1 MKLRIL
7 NLSFLFL
14 LTINVIAQSDQEAV
28 KILERFSS
36 NALGAPSVSMK
47 FNLVTDN
54 KAENTG
60 DTLAG
65 SIILNKDKYYLVL
78 PDNII
83 WFNGDASWSYL
94 PAEKEV
100 TITKADRKD
109 NSFQNKPSSIF
120 SMYKN
125 GFKCRLI
132 EDKADT
138 YIIDLYP
145 EDIKSDLLRV
155 RLSIGKSLLNLKVLE
170 YKRRDGVDISL
181 NVLEYNLKQKPAA
194 DTFIYPS
201 AKFKGVE
208 VIDMR

>member
-1 MKLRIL
+1 MKIRIL
-7 NLSFLFL
+7 NLSL
-14 LTINVIAQSDQEAV
+14 LLIFTISVSAQTDQEAV
-28 KILERFSS
+28 KILDRFSS

-47 FNLVTDN
+47 FNLVTDD
-54 KAENTG
+54 KAENTR

-65 SIILNKDKYYLVL
+65 SIILSKDKYYLEL
-78 PDNII
+78 PDNSI

-100 TITKADRKD
+100 TINKADKKD
-109 NSFQNKPSSIF
+109 NSFQNRPSSVF

-132 EDKADT
+132 EEKADS

-155 RLSIGKSLLNLKVLE
+155 RLTVGKQLLNLKTLE
-170 YKRRDGVDISL
+170 YKRRDGVEITL
-181 NVLEYNLKQKPAA
+181 NVMEYNLKQKPAA
-194 DTFIYPS
+194 DTFIYPA